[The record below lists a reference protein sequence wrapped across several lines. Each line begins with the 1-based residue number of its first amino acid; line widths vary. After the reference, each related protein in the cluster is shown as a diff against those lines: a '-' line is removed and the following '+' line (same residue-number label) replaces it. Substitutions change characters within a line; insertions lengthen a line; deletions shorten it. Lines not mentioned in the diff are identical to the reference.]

1 MKITF
6 QMPELLIAVSCIFFL
21 NSITVLGWITLSL
34 GLIASVCKA
43 GMAANAEQKKSDE
56 SKQLLQEV
64 ANTVITAVG
73 SNYKTGPRNIN

>member
-6 QMPELLIAVSCIFFL
+6 QMPELLVVMSCVCFL
-21 NSITVLGWITLSL
+21 NSIIVIGWITLSL

-43 GMAANAEQKKSDE
+43 GLAASAAQQKSDDT
-56 SKQLLQEV
+56 KQLLQEM

-73 SNYKTGPRNIN
+73 SNYKTGSRNIN